1 MEPGP
6 APLVARGHTRVAQR
20 AAQVLGLEVAADPDR
35 PWPVEQWRP
44 PSAVRRD
51 NIQWA
56 REYLVP
62 WIGRRLRGES
72 SGDEVAPKR
81 PDLLP
86 L

>member
-1 MEPGP
+1 M
-6 APLVARGHTRVAQR
+6 T
-20 AAQVLGLEVAADPDR
+20 
-35 PWPVEQWRP
+35 
-44 PSAVRRD
+44 RD

-72 SGDEVAPKR
+72 SGDHVEAKR